1 MHNIRVLREKLGLS
15 QQQVA
20 EAVHVS
26 QQAVAR
32 WESGLAKPRADLLP
46 QLALLFNCTID
57 ELFWTPDNKKPPAG
71 PGEKKRLP

>member
-1 MHNIRVLREKLGLS
+1 MHNIRVLREKMGLS

-46 QLALLFNCTID
+46 QLASLFNRKLQVQVGHLHGRT
-57 ELFWTPDNKKPPAG
+57 
-71 PGEKKRLP
+71 